1 MKPGSSGASPT
12 PVEAALSGGV
22 VSVVPSF
29 VIRKLAGSRL
39 DFVFG
44 DEGAVAHLLDEQA
57 NRCRIG
63 GSHIAQPADLAPG
76 AGRDVLAQGFHALD
90 PVLVI
95 GSAQLLGRVDDL
107 DAL

>member
-12 PVEAALSGGV
+12 PVETALSGGV

-57 NRCRIG
+57 DRCRIG
-63 GSHIAQPADLAPG
+63 GSHIAQPADLPLG
-76 AGRDVLAQGFHALD
+76 SGRDVLPQGFHAPD
-90 PVLVI
+90 
-95 GSAQLLGRVDDL
+95 Q
-107 DAL
+107 ALAVGPGQ